1 MRTRRRFRA
10 LQYCH
15 SMLRRSTRPTQGAQS
30 PPPCEPWLPAKL
42 CRCAMPSSAS
52 GLTDRL
58 RHAPCVAQAFAA
70 SMRLILSLLSP
81 QHNFLRRITPNLT
94 CALALF
100 VDKRQCERGAFNT
113 VGRGRA
119 RLSRYWQQPRSPGCR
134 QPVPYRCATRIR
146 SRASWSSAVL

>member
-1 MRTRRRFRA
+1 MRYNTAIPCYLVASARRRA
-10 LQYCH
+10 
-15 SMLRRSTRPTQGAQS
+15 AQS
-30 PPPCEPWLPAKL
+30 PPPCEPRLPAKL
-42 CRCAMPSSAS
+42 CRCAIPSSPS

-94 CALALF
+94 CTLALF
-100 VDKRQCERGAFNT
+100 VDKRPCERGAFNT
-113 VGRGRA
+113 DGHVRA
-119 RLSRYWQQPRSPGCR
+119 PLSRYWQQPQSLDYP
-134 QPVPYRCATRIR
+134 QPVPYRCATKTR